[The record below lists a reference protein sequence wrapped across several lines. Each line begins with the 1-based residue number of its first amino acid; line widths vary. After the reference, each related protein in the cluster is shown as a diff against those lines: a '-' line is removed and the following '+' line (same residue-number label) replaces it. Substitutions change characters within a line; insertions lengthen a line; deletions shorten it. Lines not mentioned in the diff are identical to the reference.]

1 MSDNLNQLTKEK
13 YTEMTDKYSKKSGIV
28 KNCAMAFLFGGIV
41 CIIAQAYYD
50 ILMSK
55 AVASVFG
62 TISEEDGKA
71 LTVMFM
77 VFLGVLLTALN
88 VYDEIGSIAG
98 AGTIVPITGFA
109 NSITS
114 PAMEY
119 KSEGFIL
126 GVGAQIF
133 QVAGPVIVY
142 GTAASVVV
150 GFIYYLIKLGESTYV
165 YKARKT
171 DLYK

>member
-1 MSDNLNQLTKEK
+1 MSNHLNKLDEK
-13 YTEMTDKYSKKSGIV
+13 KYAEIADKYSKKSSLI
-28 KNCAMAFLFGGIV
+28 KDCTMAFVFGGII
-41 CIIAQAYYD
+41 CIVAQLFND
-50 ILMSK
+50 LLMSQK
-55 AVASVFG
+55 AMEIFG
-62 TISEEDGKA
+62 NITEENGKA

-88 VYDEIGSIAG
+88 VYDEIGNIAG

-126 GVGAQIF
+126 GVGSQIF
-133 QVAGPVIVY
+133 QVAGPVILY
-142 GTAASVVV
+142 GTTASVIA
-150 GFIYYLIKLGESTYV
+150 GFIYYLIK
-165 YKARKT
+165 
-171 DLYK
+171 

>member
-1 MSDNLNQLTKEK
+1 MSDHLNKLTKEK
-13 YTEMTDKYSKKSGIV
+13 YGEMSDRYSKKSGII
-28 KNCAMAFLFGGIV
+28 KNCAMAFIFGGTI
-41 CIIAQAYYD
+41 CMIAQAYYD
-50 ILMSK
+50 ILMSR
-55 AVASVFG
+55 AAASIFG
-62 TISEEDGKA
+62 TISEENGKA

-119 KSEGFIL
+119 KSEG
-126 GVGAQIF
+126 VGAQMF

-142 GTAASVVV
+142 GTAASVIA
-150 GFIYYLIKLGESTYV
+150 GFIYYLIK
-165 YKARKT
+165 
-171 DLYK
+171 

>member
-109 NSITS
+109 NSIVA
-114 PAMEY
+114 PAMEH
-119 KSEGFIL
+119 KFEGYVM
-126 GVGAQIF
+126 GVGAQLF
-133 QVAGPVIVY
+133 SLAGPVLVFGI
-142 GTAASVVV
+142 TASVIV
-150 GFIYYLIKLGESTYV
+150 GII
-165 YKARKT
+165 ACII
-171 DLYK
+171 

>member
-1 MSDNLNQLTKEK
+1 MSDHLNKLTKEK
-13 YTEMTDKYSKKSGIV
+13 YTEMTDRYSKKAGIL
-28 KNCAMAFLFGGIV
+28 KNCAMAFLFGGIICV
-41 CIIAQAYYD
+41 IAQAFYD

-55 AVASVFG
+55 PMASVFG
-62 TISEEDGKA
+62 EINEENGKA

-88 VYDEIGSIAG
+88 VYDEIGSHAG

-133 QVAGPVIVY
+133 QVAGPVILY
-142 GTAASVVV
+142 GTAAAVAA
-150 GFIYYLIKLGESTYV
+150 GFVYYLI
-165 YKARKT
+165 R
-171 DLYK
+171 

>member
-1 MSDNLNQLTKEK
+1 MSDNLNKLTNEK
-13 YTEMTDKYSKKSGIV
+13 YAKIADKYSKKSSIV
-28 KNCAMAFLFGGIV
+28 KDCILAFVSGGIV
-41 CIIAQAYYD
+41 CIIAQAFYD
-50 ILMSK
+50 ILTSQ
-55 AVASVFG
+55 AASRIFG
-62 TISEEDGKA
+62 EINEESGKA

-88 VYDEIGSIAG
+88 VYDEIGSVAG
-98 AGTIVPITGFA
+98 AGTVVPITGFA

-142 GTAASVVV
+142 GTATSVIA
-150 GFIYYLIKLGESTYV
+150 GFIYYLI
-165 YKARKT
+165 R
-171 DLYK
+171 

>member
-1 MSDNLNQLTKEK
+1 M
-13 YTEMTDKYSKKSGIV
+13 
-28 KNCAMAFLFGGIV
+28 
-41 CIIAQAYYD
+41 
-50 ILMSK
+50 
-55 AVASVFG
+55 
-62 TISEEDGKA
+62 SEENAKA

-77 VFLGVLLTALN
+77 VFIGVLLTAFN
-88 VYDEIGSIAG
+88 VYDEIGNIAG

-142 GTAASVVV
+142 GTAASVVA
-150 GFIYYLIKLGESTYV
+150 GFIYYLIK
-165 YKARKT
+165 
-171 DLYK
+171 

>member
-1 MSDNLNQLTKEK
+1 MSNHLNKLTEK
-13 YTEMTDKYSKKSGIV
+13 KYSEMTNRYSKKSGLI
-28 KNCAMAFLFGGIV
+28 KDCFFAFVFGGLI
-41 CIIAQAYYD
+41 CIIAQLFHD
-50 ILMSK
+50 IIISSAAQK
-55 AVASVFG
+55 VFG
-62 TISEEDGKA
+62 TLSEENAKA

-77 VFLGVLLTALN
+77 VFIGVLLTAFN
-88 VYDEIGSIAG
+88 VYDEIGNIAG

-142 GTAASVVV
+142 GCGAASLY
-150 GFIYYLIKLGESTYV
+150 GLIYWIIEKI
-165 YKARKT
+165 
-171 DLYK
+171 

>member
-1 MSDNLNQLTKEK
+1 MSNHLNKLNENK
-13 YTEMTDKYSKKSGIV
+13 YSEMTEKYSKRSDLG
-28 KNCAMAFLFGGIV
+28 KNCIFAFVFGGII
-41 CIIAQAYYD
+41 CIIAQIFHDLIMIEAA
-50 ILMSK
+50 SK
-55 AVASVFG
+55 IFG
-62 TISEEDGKA
+62 NISEENGKA

-88 VYDEIGSIAG
+88 VYDEIGNIAG

-133 QVAGPVIVY
+133 QVAGPVILY
-142 GTAASVVV
+142 GTTAAVVA
-150 GFIYYLIKLGESTYV
+150 GFVYYLIK
-165 YKARKT
+165 
-171 DLYK
+171 

>member
-13 YTEMTDKYSKKSGIV
+13 YTEMTNKYSKKSGIV

-62 TISEEDGKA
+62 TINEENGKA

-150 GFIYYLIKLGESTYV
+150 GFIYYLIK
-165 YKARKT
+165 
-171 DLYK
+171 

>member
-1 MSDNLNQLTKEK
+1 
-13 YTEMTDKYSKKSGIV
+13 
-28 KNCAMAFLFGGIV
+28 MAFIFGGII
-41 CIIAQAYYD
+41 CMIAQAYYD

-55 AVASVFG
+55 AAASIFG
-62 TISEEDGKA
+62 TISEENGKA

-119 KSEGFIL
+119 RSEGFIL
-126 GVGAQIF
+126 GVGAQMF

-142 GTAASVVV
+142 GTAASVIA
-150 GFIYYLIKLGESTYV
+150 GFIYYLIK
-165 YKARKT
+165 
-171 DLYK
+171 

>member
-1 MSDNLNQLTKEK
+1 MEVLIYMSDHLNNLTQEK
-13 YTEMTDKYSKKSGIV
+13 YTEMTDRYSKKSGLL
-28 KNCAMAFLFGGIV
+28 KDCSLAFVFGGIV
-41 CIIAQAYYD
+41 CIIAQAYHD

-62 TISEEDGKA
+62 TVTEESAKT

-119 KSEGFIL
+119 RSEGFIL
-126 GVGAQIF
+126 GVGAQMF

-142 GTAASVVV
+142 GTAASVLA
-150 GFIYYLIKLGESTYV
+150 GFIYYLIK
-165 YKARKT
+165 
-171 DLYK
+171 

>member
-50 ILMSK
+50 FLMSK

-71 LTVMFM
+71 LTGMFM

-150 GFIYYLIKLGESTYV
+150 GFIYYLIK
-165 YKARKT
+165 
-171 DLYK
+171 

>member
-1 MSDNLNQLTKEK
+1 MSNNLNKLNEK
-13 YTEMTDKYSKKSGIV
+13 QYGDLINKYSKKTNIG
-28 KNCAMAFLFGGIV
+28 KNCIMAFVFGGII
-41 CIIAQAYYD
+41 CTIAQAFHD
-50 ILMSK
+50 ILMSD
-55 AVASVFG
+55 ASKKIFG
-62 TISEEDGKA
+62 NISEENGKA
-71 LTVMFM
+71 FTVMFM
-77 VFLGVLLTALN
+77 IFLGVLLTALN
-88 VYDEIGSIAG
+88 VYDEIGNLAG

-142 GTAASVVV
+142 GTTASVIA
-150 GFIYYLIKLGESTYV
+150 GFIYYLIK
-165 YKARKT
+165 
-171 DLYK
+171 

>member
-1 MSDNLNQLTKEK
+1 MSNHLNKLDEK
-13 YTEMTDKYSKKSGIV
+13 KYAEIADKYSKKSSLL
-28 KNCAMAFLFGGIV
+28 KDCTMAFVFGGSICIV
-41 CIIAQAYYD
+41 AQLFND
-50 ILMSK
+50 LLMSQK
-55 AVASVFG
+55 AMEIFG
-62 TISEEDGKA
+62 NITEENGKA

-88 VYDEIGSIAG
+88 VYDEIGNIAG

-126 GVGAQIF
+126 GVGSQIF
-133 QVAGPVIVY
+133 QVAGPVILY
-142 GTAASVVV
+142 GTTASVIA
-150 GFIYYLIKLGESTYV
+150 GFIYYLIKW
-165 YKARKT
+165 
-171 DLYK
+171 

>member
-1 MSDNLNQLTKEK
+1 MSDNLNKLTKEK

-62 TISEEDGKA
+62 TITEENGKA

-88 VYDEIGSIAG
+88 VYDEIGAVAG

-114 PAMEY
+114 PAMEF

-126 GVGAQIF
+126 GVGAQMF

-142 GTAASVVV
+142 GTAASVVA
-150 GFIYYLIKLGESTYV
+150 GFIYYLI
-165 YKARKT
+165 R
-171 DLYK
+171 

>member
-1 MSDNLNQLTKEK
+1 
-13 YTEMTDKYSKKSGIV
+13 
-28 KNCAMAFLFGGIV
+28 MAFLFGGIV

-150 GFIYYLIKLGESTYV
+150 GFIYYLIK
-165 YKARKT
+165 
-171 DLYK
+171 

>member
-1 MSDNLNQLTKEK
+1 MSNHLNKLTEK
-13 YTEMTDKYSKKSGIV
+13 KYSEMTNRYSKKSGLI
-28 KNCAMAFLFGGIV
+28 KDCFFAFIFGGLI
-41 CIIAQAYYD
+41 CIIAQLFHD
-50 ILMSK
+50 IIISSAAQK
-55 AVASVFG
+55 VFG
-62 TISEEDGKA
+62 TLSEENAKA

-77 VFLGVLLTALN
+77 VFIGVLLTAFN
-88 VYDEIGSIAG
+88 VYDEIGNIAG

-142 GTAASVVV
+142 GTAASVIA
-150 GFIYYLIKLGESTYV
+150 GFIYYLIK
-165 YKARKT
+165 
-171 DLYK
+171 

>member
-1 MSDNLNQLTKEK
+1 MSNHLNKLTEK
-13 YTEMTDKYSKKSGIV
+13 KYSEMTNRYSKKSGLI
-28 KNCAMAFLFGGIV
+28 KDCFFAFVFGGLI
-41 CIIAQAYYD
+41 CIIAQLFHD
-50 ILMSK
+50 IIISSTAQK
-55 AVASVFG
+55 IFG
-62 TISEEDGKA
+62 TLTEENAKA

-77 VFLGVLLTALN
+77 VFVGVLLTAFN
-88 VYDEIGSIAG
+88 VYDEIGNIAG

-126 GVGAQIF
+126 GVGAQMF

-142 GTAASVVV
+142 GTAASVVA
-150 GFIYYLIKLGESTYV
+150 GFIYYLIK
-165 YKARKT
+165 
-171 DLYK
+171 

>member
-1 MSDNLNQLTKEK
+1 MSNHLNKLDEK
-13 YTEMTDKYSKKSGIV
+13 KYAEIADKYSKKSCLV
-28 KNCAMAFLFGGIV
+28 KDCTMAFVFGGII
-41 CIIAQAYYD
+41 CIVAQLFND
-50 ILMSK
+50 LLMSQK
-55 AVASVFG
+55 AMEIFG
-62 TISEEDGKA
+62 NITEENGKA

-88 VYDEIGSIAG
+88 VYDEIGNIAG

-126 GVGAQIF
+126 GVGSQIF
-133 QVAGPVIVY
+133 QVAGPVILY
-142 GTAASVVV
+142 GTTASVIA
-150 GFIYYLIKLGESTYV
+150 GFIYYLIK
-165 YKARKT
+165 
-171 DLYK
+171 

>member
-1 MSDNLNQLTKEK
+1 MSDKLNKLDKTQYEDMTKR
-13 YTEMTDKYSKKSGIV
+13 YSQNSHVV
-28 KNCAMAFLFGGIV
+28 KNCAMAFLFGGII
-41 CIIAQAYYD
+41 CIIAQVYYD

-55 AVASVFG
+55 AIANIFG
-62 TISEEDGKA
+62 NISEESGRA

-77 VFLGVLLTALN
+77 VFLGVLLTAFN
-88 VYDEIGSIAG
+88 VYDEIGRIAG

-109 NSITS
+109 NSISS

-126 GVGAQIF
+126 GVGAQMF

-142 GTAASVVV
+142 GTAASVIA
-150 GFIYYLIKLGESTYV
+150 GLIYYII
-165 YKARKT
+165 R
-171 DLYK
+171 

>member
-1 MSDNLNQLTKEK
+1 MSNHLNKLTEK
-13 YTEMTDKYSKKSGIV
+13 KYSEMTNRYSKKSGLI
-28 KNCAMAFLFGGIV
+28 KDCFFAFVFGGLI
-41 CIIAQAYYD
+41 CIIAQLFHD
-50 ILMSK
+50 IIISSTAQK
-55 AVASVFG
+55 IFG
-62 TISEEDGKA
+62 TLTEENAKA

-77 VFLGVLLTALN
+77 VFVGVLLTALN
-88 VYDEIGSIAG
+88 VYDEIGNIAG

-126 GVGAQIF
+126 GVGAQMF

-142 GTAASVVV
+142 GTAASVIA
-150 GFIYYLIKLGESTYV
+150 GFIYYLIK
-165 YKARKT
+165 
-171 DLYK
+171 

>member
-126 GVGAQIF
+126 GVRAQIF

-150 GFIYYLIKLGESTYV
+150 GFIYYLIK
-165 YKARKT
+165 
-171 DLYK
+171 

>member
-1 MSDNLNQLTKEK
+1 MEVLIYMSDHLNNLTQEK
-13 YTEMTDKYSKKSGIV
+13 YTEMTDRYSKKSGLL
-28 KNCAMAFLFGGIV
+28 KDCALAFVFGGIV
-41 CIIAQAYYD
+41 CIIAQAYHD

-55 AVASVFG
+55 AIASVFG
-62 TISEEDGKA
+62 TITEESAKT

-119 KSEGFIL
+119 RSEGFIL
-126 GVGAQIF
+126 GVGAQMF

-142 GTAASVVV
+142 GTAASVVA
-150 GFIYYLIKLGESTYV
+150 GFIYYLIQ
-165 YKARKT
+165 
-171 DLYK
+171 

>member
-1 MSDNLNQLTKEK
+1 MSNHLNKLTEK
-13 YTEMTDKYSKKSGIV
+13 KYSEMTNRYSKKSGLI
-28 KNCAMAFLFGGIV
+28 KDCFFAFVFGGLI
-41 CIIAQAYYD
+41 CIIAQLFHD
-50 ILMSK
+50 IIISSAAQK
-55 AVASVFG
+55 VFG
-62 TISEEDGKA
+62 TLSEENAKA

-77 VFLGVLLTALN
+77 VFIGVLLTAFN
-88 VYDEIGSIAG
+88 VYDEIGNIAG

-142 GTAASVVV
+142 GTAASVIA
-150 GFIYYLIKLGESTYV
+150 GFIYYLIK
-165 YKARKT
+165 
-171 DLYK
+171 

>member
-88 VYDEIGSIAG
+88 VYDEIVSIAG

-150 GFIYYLIKLGESTYV
+150 GFIYYLIK
-165 YKARKT
+165 
-171 DLYK
+171 

>member
-1 MSDNLNQLTKEK
+1 MSNHLNKLDEK
-13 YTEMTDKYSKKSGIV
+13 KYAEIADKYSKKSSLL
-28 KNCAMAFLFGGIV
+28 KDCTMAFVFGGII
-41 CIIAQAYYD
+41 CIVAQLFND
-50 ILMSK
+50 LLMSQK
-55 AVASVFG
+55 SMEIFG
-62 TISEEDGKA
+62 KITEENGKA

-88 VYDEIGSIAG
+88 VYDEIGNIAG

-126 GVGAQIF
+126 GVGSQIF
-133 QVAGPVIVY
+133 QVAGPVILY
-142 GTAASVVV
+142 GTTASVIA
-150 GFIYYLIKLGESTYV
+150 GFIYYLIK
-165 YKARKT
+165 
-171 DLYK
+171 

>member
-1 MSDNLNQLTKEK
+1 MEVLKYMSDNLNKLTKEK

-62 TISEEDGKA
+62 TITEENGKA

-88 VYDEIGSIAG
+88 VYDEIGAVAG

-114 PAMEY
+114 PAMEF

-126 GVGAQIF
+126 GVGAQMF

-142 GTAASVVV
+142 GTAASVVA
-150 GFIYYLIKLGESTYV
+150 GFIYYLI
-165 YKARKT
+165 R
-171 DLYK
+171 

>member
-1 MSDNLNQLTKEK
+1 MSNHLNKLDEK
-13 YTEMTDKYSKKSGIV
+13 KYAEIADKYSKKSSLL
-28 KNCAMAFLFGGIV
+28 KDCTMAFVFGGII
-41 CIIAQAYYD
+41 CIVAQLFND
-50 ILMSK
+50 LLMSQK
-55 AVASVFG
+55 AMEIFG
-62 TISEEDGKA
+62 KITEENGKA

-88 VYDEIGSIAG
+88 VYDEIGNIAG

-126 GVGAQIF
+126 GVGSQIF
-133 QVAGPVIVY
+133 QVAGPVILY
-142 GTAASVVV
+142 GTTASVIA
-150 GFIYYLIKLGESTYV
+150 GFIYYLIKW
-165 YKARKT
+165 
-171 DLYK
+171 

>member
-13 YTEMTDKYSKKSGIV
+13 YTEMTDKCSKKSGIV

-150 GFIYYLIKLGESTYV
+150 GFIYYLIK
-165 YKARKT
+165 
-171 DLYK
+171 

>member
-1 MSDNLNQLTKEK
+1 MSNHLNKLTEK
-13 YTEMTDKYSKKSGIV
+13 KYSEMTNRYSKKSGLI
-28 KNCAMAFLFGGIV
+28 KDCFFAFVFGGLI
-41 CIIAQAYYD
+41 CIIAQLFHD
-50 ILMSK
+50 IIISSTAQK
-55 AVASVFG
+55 IFG
-62 TISEEDGKA
+62 TLTEENAKA

-77 VFLGVLLTALN
+77 VFVGVLLTAFN
-88 VYDEIGSIAG
+88 VYDEIGNIAG

-126 GVGAQIF
+126 GVGAQMF

-142 GTAASVVV
+142 GTAASVIA
-150 GFIYYLIKLGESTYV
+150 GFIYYLIK
-165 YKARKT
+165 
-171 DLYK
+171 

>member
-1 MSDNLNQLTKEK
+1 M
-13 YTEMTDKYSKKSGIV
+13 
-28 KNCAMAFLFGGIV
+28 
-41 CIIAQAYYD
+41 IAQAYYD

-55 AVASVFG
+55 AAASVFG
-62 TISEEDGKA
+62 TISEENGKA

-119 KSEGFIL
+119 RSEGFIL
-126 GVGAQIF
+126 GVGAQMF
-133 QVAGPVIVY
+133 QVAGPVIIY
-142 GTAASVVV
+142 GTTASVIA
-150 GFIYYLIKLGESTYV
+150 GFIYYLIK
-165 YKARKT
+165 
-171 DLYK
+171 